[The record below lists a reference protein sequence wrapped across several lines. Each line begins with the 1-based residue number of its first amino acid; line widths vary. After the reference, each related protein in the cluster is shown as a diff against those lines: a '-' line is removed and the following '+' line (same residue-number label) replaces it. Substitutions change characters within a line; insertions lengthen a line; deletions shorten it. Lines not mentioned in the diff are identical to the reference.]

1 MPILSSTSQV
11 QAHCLECVSEV
22 KGKQAFWGMPDQ
34 LYKQTGLDMDL
45 SVLATRLS
53 ANLNAFRQG
62 MTEHRYMEKLQQ
74 SVALARSIS
83 ANGTPAS
90 FVTGHRPDSASCL

>member
-1 MPILSSTSQV
+1 MTNAHSFIHLSGTGPLPGV
-11 QAHCLECVSEV
+11 RIRGKGQAGVL
-22 KGKQAFWGMPDQ
+22 GMPDQ

-90 FVTGHRPDSASCL
+90 FVTGH